1 MTLCMSIFGEEK
13 FKLTSLLT
21 IVVII
26 PYFSVRNAKKINV
39 MDIRSSVRNRAK
51 FIDFLSINIT

>member
-1 MTLCMSIFGEEK
+1 MSIFGEEK

-39 MDIRSSVRNRAK
+39 MDIRFSVRNRAK

>member
-1 MTLCMSIFGEEK
+1 MSIFGEEK
-13 FKLTSLLT
+13 CNLTSLLT

-39 MDIRSSVRNRAK
+39 MDIRLSVRNRAK